1 MSRGGGAC
9 VRRRAFHTTQVHA
22 AAMCWI
28 AIAAVAALLE
38 RCRAVWMGSYECSHM
53 LEPCLSC
60 PRASD
65 EPASPLIELN
75 DTQLFVDDF
84 FVHEAVNVHRV
95 LGQVP
100 PLPEQPVVLL
110 HCTEP
115 LISAG
120 CSRACPS
127 CHART
132 HSPNPRRSDCC
143 CTGHDRPAHSHTR
156 RIAVR
161 CACAAALPP
170 HAGQRLYYSVAPAV
184 RSVRGGVI
192 WPA

>member
-1 MSRGGGAC
+1 
-9 VRRRAFHTTQVHA
+9 
-22 AAMCWI
+22 MCWI

-38 RCRAVWMGSYECSHM
+38 RCRAAWIGSHECSHM

-100 PLPEQPVVLL
+100 ASSSAVRGFTTLHRSAQQRWAAHQRAYPRLP
-110 HCTEP
+110 
-115 LISAG
+115 
-120 CSRACPS
+120 
-127 CHART
+127 
-132 HSPNPRRSDCC
+132 SPNRRRSDCC

-161 CACAAALPP
+161 RACAAA
-170 HAGQRLYYSVAPAV
+170 VACRRPCH
-184 RSVRGGVI
+184 SRGKM
-192 WPA
+192 WPIVLRH